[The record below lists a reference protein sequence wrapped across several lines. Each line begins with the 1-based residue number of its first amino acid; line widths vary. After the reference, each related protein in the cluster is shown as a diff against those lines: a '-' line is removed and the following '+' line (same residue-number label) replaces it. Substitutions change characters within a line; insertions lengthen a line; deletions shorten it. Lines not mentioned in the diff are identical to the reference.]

1 MTFKTREYESCD
13 IRLTLKYELTKTFM
27 TFCIFYHLMFK
38 RRDAIA
44 KKPFSIHLSKKLTSF
59 TPSMDHLFVLLV
71 PIV

>member
-1 MTFKTREYESCD
+1 MTKSKNIIMTFKTREYESCD

-44 KKPFSIHLSKKLTSF
+44 KKPFLILYLKN
-59 TPSMDHLFVLLV
+59 
-71 PIV
+71 